1 MLVAG
6 LKGWQSK
13 CRCTTCDQLV
23 PPVTVHPPAAP
34 AATVQLPDQKSS
46 SNRTTSFQSCGL
58 LCNNKSNYF
67 THVVINPRISVAAS
81 VKEICHQ
88 RWALRCPGQD
98 REGFSL
104 TDCCRAQPGFQGAR
118 TVQVHPSPMETTL
131 SLSSSMGEHSLTPLK
146 IAPSRMDD
154 G

>member
-1 MLVAG
+1 MVAG
-6 LKGWQSK
+6 LKGWQWK

-23 PPVTVHPPAAP
+23 PAVTVHPAP
-34 AATVQLPDQKSS
+34 AAVQLPDQISS
-46 SNRTTSFQSCGL
+46 SKKRTTSFQSSGL
-58 LCNNKSNYF
+58 ICNNKSNNF
-67 THVVINPRISVAAS
+67 TCVVINPSGAAS
-81 VKEICHQ
+81 VKETCHQ
-88 RWALRCPGQD
+88 RWAPRCPGQD
-98 REGFSL
+98 REGFSS
-104 TDCCRAQPGFQGAR
+104 TDCCRAQPGFQGAL